1 MSKFLKEKSIA
12 VVFDRTSIF
21 VLGAFILGC
30 AFCYIYFANVA
41 VRTLTMLEKSK
52 SEMQALSLEVSEMES
67 KRLVLDNGISNNL
80 AESLGFVEVKNQNF
94 IIDKSGGTSLS
105 LRTE

>member
-1 MSKFLKEKSIA
+1 
-12 VVFDRTSIF
+12 
-21 VLGAFILGC
+21 
-30 AFCYIYFANVA
+30 
-41 VRTLTMLEKSK
+41 MLEKSK

>member
-80 AESLGFVEVKNQNF
+80 AEKNDGKEKN
-94 IIDKSGGTSLS
+94 I
-105 LRTE
+105 